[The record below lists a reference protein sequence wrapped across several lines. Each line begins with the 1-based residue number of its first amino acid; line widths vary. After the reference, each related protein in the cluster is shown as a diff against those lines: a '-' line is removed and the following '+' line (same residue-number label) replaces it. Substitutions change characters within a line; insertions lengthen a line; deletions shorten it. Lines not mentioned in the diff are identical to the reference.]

1 MSTGDKWDFV
11 ESSDKLH
18 KLHKWRVVHTDGGI
32 RTSGPFV
39 TLADAKADA
48 IKQGFN
54 PDTDRWT
61 VSGGGRT
68 TYFRPGRISVNQQSD
83 ENPPD

>member
-1 MSTGDKWDFV
+1 MSSGDKWDFT
-11 ESSDKLH
+11 ESEDR
-18 KLHKWRVVHTDGGI
+18 LHKWCLVHTDGGK

-39 TLADAKADA
+39 TLEDAKADA

-61 VSGGGRT
+61 VTYNGRT
-68 TYFRPGRISVNQQSD
+68 THFRPGRVAVNLPANETPAD
-83 ENPPD
+83 